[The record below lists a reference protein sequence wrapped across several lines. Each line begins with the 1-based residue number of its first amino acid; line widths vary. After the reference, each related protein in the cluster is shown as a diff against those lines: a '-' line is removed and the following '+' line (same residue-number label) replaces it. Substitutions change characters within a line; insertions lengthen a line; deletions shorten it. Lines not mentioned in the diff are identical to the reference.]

1 MTAIIQEDKGA
12 VATSQLSFFENV
24 CAYFDKAAAFTQHPK
39 GLLDQIKECNSV
51 YAFKFPIRTE
61 RGYKVISGWRVEH
74 SHHKVPVKG
83 GIRYSEDVNE
93 DEVKALAALMT
104 YKCAV
109 VDVPFGGAKG
119 GVKINPKK
127 HTVAELEQITRRYTA
142 ELIKKNFIGPGV
154 DVPAPD
160 SGTGP
165 REMAWIADTYAAF
178 NPGQTDAFGCV
189 TGKPVSQGGV
199 RGRTEATGRGIY
211 YALREVCSY
220 SEDMKKL
227 GLASGL
233 KGKSVVVQGFGNV
246 GYYAALFCQEEGCPV
261 IAIAVPEGAI
271 YNPKGLDVEA
281 AFKHRKETG
290 SILNFTGAKN
300 LASGT
305 EALEIECDVLIP
317 SALENQITAANAPKI
332 KAQIIAEGANGPTT
346 AAADEILAKRGV
358 LVIPDMYANAG
369 GVTVSYFEWLKN
381 LSHVR
386 FGRMGKRFETTAY
399 NRILQAVESATG
411 KRFSEKERKGMVRG
425 ADEIDLVNSGL
436 EETMATAYNQIREVW
451 KNNPKI
457 PDLRTAAFVSA
468 IDKVASSYMELG
480 IFP

>member
-1 MTAIIQEDKGA
+1 MSSAA
-12 VATSQLSFFENV
+12 AQLSFFENV
-24 CAYFDKAAAFTQHPK
+24 CTYFDKAAAFTQHPR
-39 GLLDQIKECNSV
+39 GLLDQIKVCNCV
-51 YAFKFPIRTE
+51 YAFKFPIRT
-61 RGYKVISGWRVEH
+61 RNGYEVISGWRVEH
-74 SHHKVPVKG
+74 SHHKLPVKG

-127 HTVAELEQITRRYTA
+127 HNAEELEQITRRYTA

-178 NPGQTDAFGCV
+178 NPGQLNAFGCV

-220 SEDMKKL
+220 AEDMKKL
-227 GLASGL
+227 GLSTGL
-233 KGKSVVVQGFGNV
+233 AGKSVVVQGFGNV
-246 GYYAALFCQEEGCPV
+246 GYYAAKFCQEEGCPV
-261 IAIAVPEGAI
+261 VSIAVPEGAI
-271 YNPKGLDVEA
+271 HNPKGLDVDA
-281 AFKHRKETG
+281 VFKHRKETG
-290 SILNFTGAKN
+290 SILNFPGAKN
-300 LASGT
+300 LAKSSD
-305 EALEIECDVLIP
+305 ALELECDVLIP
-317 SALENQITAANAPKI
+317 SALENQITEANAGRI
-332 KAQIIAEGANGPTT
+332 KAKIIAEGANGPTT
-346 AAADEILAKRGV
+346 AAADEILAKKGII
-358 LVIPDMYANAG
+358 VIPDMYANAG

-386 FGRMGKRFETTAY
+386 FGRMGKRFESTAFD
-399 NRILQAVESATG
+399 RMLQAVETATG
-411 KRFSEKERKGMVRG
+411 KRFSEQERKAVTRG

-436 EETMATAYNQIREVW
+436 EETMAVAYTQIREVW
-451 KNNPKI
+451 KANPKI

-468 IDKVASSYMELG
+468 IDKVASSYRELG